1 MFLMER
7 VFIDK
12 VAELLIQIESVY
24 TNNGERLPHQ
34 VFILIEVLKDVIEC
48 QRNFKKEI

>member
-12 VAELLIQIESVY
+12 VAELLIQIESAFA
-24 TNNGERLPHQ
+24 NNGECIPPQ
-34 VFILIEVLKDVIEC
+34 VFTLLEISKDVIEC
-48 QRNFKKEI
+48 QRNSTKD